1 VFSWLTAFLILTNY
15 EQLSNEKNRAT
26 HLLFFACWRKRISI
40 ALGKRCHTR
49 ATHFMVGWLI
59 AFVLS
64 FSGHYYLTF
73 RDQAAPIARALK
85 RFFAVSAVGF
95 GINQGL
101 YAIALYLQLRYDVAL
116 LGVLISVA
124 ILTYFLAKRWAFLNT

>member
-1 VFSWLTAFLILTNY
+1 MSSFPTKKTEQRIFFFLLVGASASALHWASVVILV
-15 EQLSNEKNRAT
+15 QHILWPP
-26 HLLFFACWRKRISI
+26 LLANI
-40 ALGKRCHTR
+40 
-49 ATHFMVGWLI
+49 VGWLI

>member
-1 VFSWLTAFLILTNY
+1 MSDLLPKKTEQRIFFFLLVGASAAALHWASVVILV
-15 EQLSNEKNRAT
+15 QHILWPP
-26 HLLFFACWRKRISI
+26 LLANI
-40 ALGKRCHTR
+40 
-49 ATHFMVGWLI
+49 VGWLI

-73 RDQAAPIARALK
+73 RDQAAPITRALK

-95 GINQGL
+95 GINEGL
-101 YAIALYLQLRYDVAL
+101 FAIALHLQLRYDIAL

-124 ILTYFLAKRWAFLNT
+124 ILTYFLAKHWAFLNT